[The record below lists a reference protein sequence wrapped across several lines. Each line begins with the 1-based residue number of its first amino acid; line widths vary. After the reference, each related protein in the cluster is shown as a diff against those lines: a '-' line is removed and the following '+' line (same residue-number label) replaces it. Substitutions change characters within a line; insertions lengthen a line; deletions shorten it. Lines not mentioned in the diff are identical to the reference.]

1 YVAEFIARIVLLI
14 KATSVIKDHR
24 ISYARAWE
32 RVARHRLHT
41 CHRDRVDNSEHDIVP
56 VTAHIADLE
65 PMAARAERAAF
76 RQAIEGI
83 HDGVAA
89 VVVDNRERLADS
101 RCKANADVQRRVA
114 KIDLARDIDL
124 IVLRANRRAV
134 QL

>member
-1 YVAEFIARIVLLI
+1 
-14 KATSVIKDHR
+14 
-24 ISYARAWE
+24 
-32 RVARHRLHT
+32 
-41 CHRDRVDNSEHDIVP
+41 
-56 VTAHIADLE
+56 
-65 PMAARAERAAF
+65 MAARAERAAF

-114 KIDLARDIDL
+114 KIDRARDIDL

-134 QL
+134 QLDRERAA